1 MILQSKRVWVLNEWM
16 DAQVEIS
23 DGKIAAVHPYG
34 TYAAD
39 RDYGDRRIVPGFIDV
54 HTHGAYGFDTNDADP
69 EGLRRWAKSIVSEGI
84 TGFLPTTITQSEEVL
99 TKALKN
105 VANVVREG
113 YEGAR
118 ILGIHF
124 EGPYLDQ
131 KFKGAQPEQY
141 CVSPD
146 LEQFKRYLEASEGLI
161 RIVTMACEHDEGYRL
176 TRFLCE
182 KGIVPSLGHSSATFD
197 QAVMA
202 FANGARSVTH
212 VYNGMAPYHHREPG
226 IVGASFRF
234 RNVFGEIICDGNH
247 STWAALNTFFTNK
260 GPDYGVMITDSLQ
273 VKGLPAGTRTLF
285 GGNLIE
291 LYEDGSAHL
300 VGAGNLAGSTLKV
313 NQGLRNLVEMAGL
326 PWQTA
331 INSCTINPARLIGVE
346 ASKGSITAGKDA
358 DIVVLGDDYSVEAVY
373 VCGREWNR
381 GGYAEQKD
389 KEYDCCRGN

>member
-1 MILQSKRVWVLNEWM
+1 MILQSKRVWVLNDWM

-23 DGKIAAVHPYG
+23 DGKIAAIHPYG

-39 RDYGDRRIVPGFIDV
+39 MDYGDRRIVPGFIDV

-131 KFKGAQPEQY
+131 TFKGAQPEQY

-146 LEQFKRYLEASEGLI
+146 LEQFKRYLAASEGLI

-331 INSCTINPARLIGVE
+331 INSCTINPARLIGME